1 MNNKEYVRS
10 IAIIDTCNFTKIAIE
25 SVCQQISNKILVL
38 RFNSVQELIQHPQR
52 SQVDLVFYD
61 TLTTNSIIIDP
72 ELDIRKIRD
81 NINGVKICIFSILHQ
96 FMSIKSADYEI
107 DKRLS
112 LEDFNFFTRILCQ
125 DDGERCKRNYSV
137 VFYDRINLSKEQ
149 VSLLRGYLLNLNTK
163 DIADILQCNLRKVYF
178 YREGTLRKGKN
189 RPSFYKDIGRLI
201 NP

>member
-25 SVCQQISNKILVL
+25 SVCHQISRNILVL
-38 RFNSVQELIQHPQR
+38 RFNSVQELTHYPQR
-52 SQVDLVFYD
+52 SQIDLVFYD
-61 TLTTNSIIIDP
+61 TLTTNSVVIDP
-72 ELDIRKIRD
+72 ESDIKKMREC
-81 NINGVKICIFSILHQ
+81 INGVKICIFSILHQ
-96 FMSIKSADYEI
+96 FMSIKTADYEI
-107 DKRLS
+107 DKRIS

-137 VFYDRINLSKEQ
+137 VFYDRIDLSKEQ

-163 DIADILQCNLRKVYF
+163 NIADILHCNLRKVYF
-178 YREGTLRKGKN
+178 YRERTLRKGKLIAN
-189 RPSFYKDIGRLI
+189 FYKDIGRLI

>member
-10 IAIIDTCNFTKIAIE
+10 IAIIDTCNFTRIAIE
-25 SVCQQISNKILVL
+25 SVCNTISEKIRVL
-38 RFNSVQELIQHPQR
+38 RFNSIQELVEYPQR
-52 SQVDLVFYD
+52 TQIDLVFYD

-72 ELDIRKIRD
+72 DADIKKIKD
-81 NINGVKICIFSILHQ
+81 NISGVKICVFSILHQ

-125 DDGERCKRNYSV
+125 NDSERCKRNYSV
-137 VFYDRINLSKEQ
+137 VFYDRLNLSKEQ

-163 DIADILQCNLRKVYF
+163 NIADILQCNLRKVYF
-178 YREGTLRKGKN
+178 YREGTLKKGKN

>member
-25 SVCQQISNKILVL
+25 SVCLAISKNILVL
-38 RFNSVQELIQHPQR
+38 HFTSVQDLINYPLR
-52 SQVDLVFYD
+52 AQVDLVFYD
-61 TLTTNSIIIDP
+61 TLTTSNIAIDP
-72 ELDIRKIRD
+72 ELDIKRIRD
-81 NINGVKICIFSILHQ
+81 SITNVKICIFSILHQ

-112 LEDFNFFTRILCQ
+112 LEDFNFFTRVLCQ

-163 DIADILQCNLRKVYF
+163 TIAEILGCNLRKVYF
-178 YREGTLRKGKN
+178 YREGTLRKGRN
-189 RPSFYKDIGRLI
+189 RSDFYKDIGRLI